1 LEALEPRIAPAGL
14 AEVDFKATPAGS
26 SILVKAGEGLATSDV
41 GGSYLLY
48 VEKGQALVFTTDLN
62 ANNRVDFNEITG
74 ISAGAGL
81 KMTSFVDINGDIVTN
96 LRSDGRLTDS
106 DGNATN
112 GYDGRVVLNQRIDSI
127 TLRSIAADEL
137 PAKPG
142 ETVSNRIAKSSYSI
156 FGNVYVGGGLGTS
169 KDAGLT
175 IDTTG
180 FQDQEAKWGILTLS
194 GQGEEYPIPSIGYI
208 FTGSA
213 TGGKMFSFGTSPD
226 FGTGPT
232 QSLRGVLAPFVAAA
246 GQAGGDVLG
255 IRAGALG
262 IVEQTVVD
270 PVTGESVTTEVE
282 TLVPTPFH
290 ISGVVTGNGGSGARG
305 GDIVGVN
312 IQGDIGGLR
321 LETGNGGDGERGGS
335 GGSIKGLVI
344 DQSVNSKVFIQT
356 GDGGDGLIG
365 ASGSAGQVQFNGEVD
380 MMGRITIG
388 LGRGG
393 DAAGNAGPG
402 TSITGSDFRD
412 VKPGTYL
419 PAQFITTWRLP
430 GDLGDSEVFFD
441 GGNPSNGV
449 HGYVPR
455 SIDFDDD
462 GFADAVFLT
471 DVPDQLVAA
480 FGSSDPAT
488 PGTFDPQR
496 AIYLDSPAYASA
508 ATRTSAVVVLD
519 ANADGYE
526 DIATGQSAG
535 NGYLGV
541 MVHINKGFDP
551 QTGEWLGFDL
561 ARYSPMPLGE
571 NLRDTTQAIVNLAS
585 GDFDRDGVVDLGV
598 ITVGRTANTSP
609 PFFGALTVMSGLTAP
624 DGKGGFKAD
633 GFFAADFDKGTL
645 NVQRKDPVFDFRD
658 FRSNQENFT
667 FVLHATAAE
676 AGNKDSDLLGVLS
689 RGGRGTGESVVDGVG
704 SGEVLNTFSMQPTA
718 GVVKQTLTQDFAILR
733 FSQRVLDG
741 DPQQWVGYGDR
752 YGVVGSEFVFLDAD
766 SNGIFD
772 AVVVGQ
778 PTGPGAPSYLVAA
791 TLQGSYTD
799 TGSAEDLNYG
809 IIQPLLTDPGAP
821 TSPTSPGGLYF
832 GIALSEFR
840 SPIVTVDSVL
850 GNDLQ
855 NRQVLS
861 MNAGNFTGLFSSNGQ
876 PWSSFDP
883 NDAAS
888 EWEATFALNGIDL
901 FRDNTPPQS
910 NIAVFAVTGFG
921 QYASAASP
929 LGEFRLLSRQGGY
942 TPVDGNG
949 EATRTSFFDY
959 YRPRVAVYP
968 AQGFLTAGLENELA
982 PGATFWGVVVPP
994 EFLPDFSGNP
1004 EPLWFSLAASTL
1016 ELAAGAGGW
1025 SLLGKGGA
1033 GGSIGGG
1040 TLTLQPDNT
1049 LRGSVNSFGHVLQGV
1064 TSGAGGFGILGGGGG
1079 GAISSLVATAQT
1091 NFVPPDV
1098 RVQTGIGGS
1107 SLLGAGGAAGNL
1119 SQFQLRTDLTGTLV
1133 ILANNPPTITMTTAS
1148 GGFGITGG
1156 AGGSIIGRNDI
1167 TSADTNS
1174 DSTIAATGNGGYG
1187 AAKGGAGGA
1196 MTGVVGIFGNR
1207 GNVEAKTGSGGAS
1220 AAGPGGVGGTLDL
1233 RPSPLANSLN
1243 RALNL
1248 AAGAGG
1254 DGLTGG
1260 RGGSILNFINEPSQ
1274 PGKPATLI
1282 ALAGHGGKG
1291 VTGAGGA
1298 GGGVSGFQVTVAAVG
1313 GIGLVSAGDGGS
1325 GSASIGGA
1333 GGEVRNA
1340 TLTADAGASVVLA
1353 GAGGSGLRAGGAG
1366 GAIAAANVNSGALT
1380 DARVVAMAGAGGDAH
1395 GVTLKTIVREGSAP
1409 VAPFAAVYALGL
1421 TDGRGANGGS
1431 VSGFTQPQA
1440 TQASTDLV
1448 AGNGG
1453 GTVNF
1458 GRISDLQPLVGRG
1471 GSMTD
1476 IKLAGNAGILDPN
1489 VAIRPYAADFAEQL
1503 RSGGITV
1510 INNDTRGVGNVGVV
1524 VGAGGFVRNDQ
1535 PASGALSGSVQS
1547 FTAKNVMSMVAG
1559 SVDRIAAIVSVSG
1572 LQLQGG
1578 GTQIGVTKNFYINQ
1592 NADIDPVTGEKP
1604 SEQVDPADRT
1614 KLKTLYFGSPVSPP
1628 QPVPSGFKP
1637 YVIGPSANGGGALI
1651 DGAIVTKSYK
1661 GPLSS
1666 FVFPG

>member
-1 LEALEPRIAPAGL
+1 
-14 AEVDFKATPAGS
+14 
-26 SILVKAGEGLATSDV
+26 
-41 GGSYLLY
+41 
-48 VEKGQALVFTTDLN
+48 
-62 ANNRVDFNEITG
+62 
-74 ISAGAGL
+74 
-81 KMTSFVDINGDIVTN
+81 
-96 LRSDGRLTDS
+96 
-106 DGNATN
+106 
-112 GYDGRVVLNQRIDSI
+112 
-127 TLRSIAADEL
+127 
-137 PAKPG
+137 
-142 ETVSNRIAKSSYSI
+142 
-156 FGNVYVGGGLGTS
+156 
-169 KDAGLT
+169 
-175 IDTTG
+175 
-180 FQDQEAKWGILTLS
+180 
-194 GQGEEYPIPSIGYI
+194 
-208 FTGSA
+208 
-213 TGGKMFSFGTSPD
+213 MFSFGTSPD

-262 IVEQTVVD
+262 LVEQTVVD
-270 PVTGESVTTEVE
+270 PVTGESVVTEVE

-321 LETGNGGDGERGGS
+321 LETGNGGDGERGG
-335 GGSIKGLVI
+335 GGGNITGLVI
-344 DQSVNSKVFIQT
+344 DQSVNSKVVIQT

-365 ASGSAGQVQFNGEVD
+365 ASGSAGRVQFDGEVD

-393 DAAGNAGPG
+393 DAVGNAGAG
-402 TSITGSDFRD
+402 TSISSSDFSD

-419 PAQFITTWRLP
+419 PAEFITTWRLP
-430 GDLGDSEVFFD
+430 GDLGDSQVYFVD
-441 GGNPSNGV
+441 NDPTKDV
-449 HGYVPR
+449 RGYVPR

-541 MVHINKGFDP
+541 LVHINKGFDP

-561 ARYSPMPLGE
+561 PRYSPMPLGG

-633 GFFAADFDKGTL
+633 GFFAADFDKGTGNL
-645 NVQRKDPVFDFRD
+645 ARKSPIVEFGRG
-658 FRSNQENFT
+658 NQETFT
-667 FVLHATAAE
+667 FVLHSTAAE

-689 RGGRGTGESVVDGVG
+689 RGGRGIGATVVAGLG

-718 GVVKQTLTQDFAILR
+718 GVVKQTLMQDFEILR
-733 FSQRVLDG
+733 YSQRVLDG
-741 DPQQWVGYGDR
+741 DPQRWVGYGDR

-778 PTGPGAPSYLVAA
+778 PTGAGAPSYLVAA
-791 TLQGSYTD
+791 TIQGSYAD
-799 TGSAEDLNYG
+799 TGSSVDLNYG
-809 IIQPLLTDPGAP
+809 ITQPLLTDPGAP
-821 TSPTSPGGLYF
+821 TSPSSPGGSYF
-832 GIALSEFR
+832 GIALSELR
-840 SPIVTVDSVL
+840 TPTVTVDSVL

-861 MNAGNFTGLFSSNGQ
+861 MVSGNFSGLLE
-876 PWSSFDP
+876 PAFDP
-883 NDAAS
+883 NDPAS
-888 EWEATFALNGIDL
+888 IWQATIALNGIDL

-942 TPVDGNG
+942 TSVDGNG

-959 YRPRVAVYP
+959 YRSRVEVYP
-968 AQGFLTAGLENELA
+968 AQGSLTAGLENELA
-982 PGATFWGVVVPP
+982 PVATFWGVVVPP
-994 EFLPDFSGNP
+994 EFLPDFTGNP
-1004 EPLWFSLAASTL
+1004 EPLWFPLAASTL

-1040 TLTLQPDNT
+1040 TLSLQPNDT

-1064 TSGAGGFGILGGGGG
+1064 TSGAGGFGLLGGGAG

-1133 ILANNPPTITMTTAS
+1133 IFANNPPTITMTTAS
-1148 GGFGITGG
+1148 GGFGVAGG
-1156 AGGSIIGRNDI
+1156 AGGSILGRNDLNL
-1167 TSADTNS
+1167 ADTNS
-1174 DSTIAATGNGGYG
+1174 DSTIVLTGNGGYG
-1187 AAKGGAGGA
+1187 ATKGGAGGA
-1196 MTGVVGIFGNR
+1196 LTGVVGIFGSR
-1207 GNVEAKTGSGGAS
+1207 GNVEAQTGSGGAS
-1220 AAGPGGVGGTLDL
+1220 AAGAGGVGGTLDL

-1243 RALNL
+1243 RGLNL
-1248 AAGAGG
+1248 TAGAGG

-1282 ALAGHGGKG
+1282 ALAGHGGNG
-1291 VTGAGGA
+1291 VTGAAGA
-1298 GGGVSGFQVTVAAVG
+1298 GGSISGFQVTVAAVG
-1313 GIGLVSAGDGGS
+1313 AIGLVSAGDGGV
-1325 GSASIGGA
+1325 GSASTGGA
-1333 GGEVRNA
+1333 GGEVRNVI
-1340 TLTADAGASVVLA
+1340 LTADAGAAVVLA
-1353 GAGGSGLRAGGAG
+1353 GAGGSGLRAGGVG
-1366 GAIAAANVNSGALT
+1366 GAITSTSANSGALT

-1395 GVTLKTIVREGSAP
+1395 GVSLKTIVREGSAP

-1453 GTVNF
+1453 GTVNL

-1471 GSMTD
+1471 GSMTTVN
-1476 IKLAGNAGILDPN
+1476 LTGNAGILDPN
-1489 VAIRPYAADFAEQL
+1489 IAIRPYAADFAEQL
-1503 RSGGITV
+1503 RNGSITV
-1510 INNDTRGVGNVGVV
+1510 INNETRGVGNIGVV
-1524 VGAGGFVRNDQ
+1524 VGAGGLVRNDQ
-1535 PASGALSGSVQS
+1535 PASGALSGSVQN
-1547 FTAKNVMSMVAG
+1547 FAAKNVMSMVAG

-1578 GTQIGVTKNFYINQ
+1578 GTQIGVTKNIYVDQ
-1592 NADIDPVTGEKP
+1592 NADIDPLTGVKP
-1604 SEQVDPADRT
+1604 SESVDPALRT

-1628 QPVPSGFKP
+1628 QPVPAGFKP
-1637 YVIGPSANGGGALI
+1637 YEIVPSANGGGALI